1 MNLQPIPTMKTT
13 DLPLYHQPLG
23 PWIMQVPVISTQHLP
38 REEGEALLALDPQ
51 DIDDSGPDDPPILAH
66 IADGVGHLFMLE
78 DLDAQ
83 DMPDFPHLRRVLL
96 AIKARGYGYARVD
109 AQGEVFEDLPQFDW

>member
-1 MNLQPIPTMKTT
+1 MKTT

-38 REEGEALLALDPQ
+38 REEAEALLALDPQ
-51 DIDDSGPDDPPILAH
+51 DIDNSGPDDPPILAH

-78 DLDAQ
+78 DLDAE
-83 DMPDFPHLRRVLL
+83 DMPDFPHLRQVLL